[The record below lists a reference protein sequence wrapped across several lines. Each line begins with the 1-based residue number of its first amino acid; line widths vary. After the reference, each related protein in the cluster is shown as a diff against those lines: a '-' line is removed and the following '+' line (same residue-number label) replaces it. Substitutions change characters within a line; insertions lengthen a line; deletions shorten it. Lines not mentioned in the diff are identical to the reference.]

1 MRTAYMK
8 TRIVF
13 TKIWKDTYFANLNQ
27 IEQLTFL
34 YLITN
39 DSVGLTGIY
48 ELDDRSITSA
58 LKITQQQFNKI
69 KEKFMVDNKF
79 SFFNG
84 WIKVINHDKYNNY
97 SGIKNEIAV
106 SREISLISQEVIE
119 NLDRVSIGYP
129 LVADTL
135 NNHKSEI
142 INQKSETINQ
152 KSKTEFSK
160 FEDLT
165 DEVCQDIADQYQRT
179 LQEVLDVRMDM
190 EVWIGKSNKNKY
202 SNYKLALMKWVRDS
216 NKQVSNN
223 FKKRGGY
230 IDITE

>member
-1 MRTAYMK
+1 MK

-13 TKIWKDTYFANLNQ
+13 TKIWKDSYFSNLNQ

-34 YLITN
+34 FLITN

-58 LKITQQQFNKI
+58 LKITQQQFNKV
-69 KEKFMVDNKF
+69 KDKFMADKKI
-79 SFFNG
+79 SFYNG
-84 WIKVINHDKYNNY
+84 WIKIINHDKYNNY
-97 SGIKNEIAV
+97 SGIKNEVAV
-106 SREISLISQEVIE
+106 EREFSLISKEIIE

-129 LVADTL
+129 AVADTL

-142 INQKSETINQ
+142 INHKSETINQ
-152 KSKTEFSK
+152 KPKTEFSN

-165 DEVCQDIADQYQRT
+165 EEVCRQIANEYQVT
-179 LQEVLDVRMDM
+179 LQEVKDTKMDM
-190 EVWIGKSNKNKY
+190 EVWMGKSNKNKY
-202 SNYKLALMKWVRDS
+202 NNYKLALMTWVRK
-216 NKQVSNN
+216 NKNVPISNN

>member
-1 MRTAYMK
+1 MK

-13 TKIWKDTYFANLNQ
+13 TKIWKDTYFSNLTQ

-58 LKITQQQFNKI
+58 LKISQQQFIKI
-69 KEKFMVDNKF
+69 KEKFMTDKKI
-79 SFFNG
+79 SFYNG
-84 WIKVINHDKYNNY
+84 WIKVLNHDKYNNY
-97 SGIKNEIAV
+97 SGSKNEIAV
-106 SREISLISQEVIE
+106 EREISLISKEVIE

-135 NNHKSEI
+135 KGDTLNNHKSEI
-142 INQKSETINQ
+142 INHKSETRNQ
-152 KSKTEFSK
+152 KSKTEYGS

-165 DEVCQDIADQYQRT
+165 DEVCLEIAKQYNTSFQD
-179 LQEVLDVRMDM
+179 VLDTKMDM
-190 EVWIGKSNKNKY
+190 EVWMGKSSKNKY
-202 SNYKLALMKWVRDS
+202 SNYKLALMTWVRKS
-216 NKQVSNN
+216 SSSL
-223 FKKRGGY
+223 KKGIIY
-230 IDITE
+230 ADE

>member
-1 MRTAYMK
+1 MK

-13 TKIWKDTYFANLNQ
+13 TKIWKDTYFVNLNQ

-58 LKITQQQFNKI
+58 LKITQQQFNKM
-69 KEKFMVDNKF
+69 KEKFMIDKKF

-84 WIKVINHDKYNNY
+84 WIKIINHDKYNNY
-97 SGIKNEIAV
+97 SGSKNEIAV
-106 SREISLISQEVIE
+106 NREISLISPEVLE

-129 LVADTL
+129 RVADTL

-142 INQKSETINQ
+142 INQKSETRNQ
-152 KSKTEFSK
+152 KTKKEFSE
-160 FEDLT
+160 FDDLT
-165 DEVCQDIADQYQRT
+165 EEVCQEVADQYSVS
-179 LQEVLDVRMDM
+179 LQDVLDTKQDIELWMS
-190 EVWIGKSNKNKY
+190 KTSKNTY
-202 SNYKLALMKWVRDS
+202 SNYKLALQTWVRNNKKS
-216 NKQVSNN
+216 NKFQRR
-223 FKKRGGY
+223 RGGY
-230 IDITE
+230 AEITEF

>member
-1 MRTAYMK
+1 MK

-13 TKIWKDTYFANLNQ
+13 TKIWKDSYFSNLNQ

-34 YLITN
+34 FLITN

-69 KEKFMVDNKF
+69 KEKFMTDKKI

-84 WIKVINHDKYNNY
+84 WIKIHNHDKYNNY

-106 SREISLISQEVIE
+106 NREISLISQEVIE

-129 LVADTL
+129 LLTDTLKGDTL

-142 INQKSETINQ
+142 INHKSETINQ
-152 KSKTEFSK
+152 KPKTEFSR

-165 DEVCQDIADQYQRT
+165 DEVCQQVADQYQRS
-179 LQEVLDVRMDM
+179 LQEVLDVKMDM
-190 EVWIGKSNKNKY
+190 EVWMGKSNKNKY

-216 NKQVSNN
+216 NKQSSNN
-223 FKKRGGY
+223 FKKGIMY
-230 IDITE
+230 AEE